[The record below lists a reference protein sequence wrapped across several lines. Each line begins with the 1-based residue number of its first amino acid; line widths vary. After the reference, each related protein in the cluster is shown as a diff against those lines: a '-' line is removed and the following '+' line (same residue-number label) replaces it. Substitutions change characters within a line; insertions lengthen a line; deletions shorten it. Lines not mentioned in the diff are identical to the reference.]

1 MALVVFEDLLND
13 VKLEM
18 HKLSFDELLRK
29 CREVLGIHAYNIA
42 EFMGVTAPRLKS
54 LERGSFCT
62 MPDRHEFIMLEK
74 IYGIP
79 QEVWKAKAQQSLDER
94 IKDKKI
100 RRRYAAS

>member
-13 VKLEM
+13 VKSDM
-18 HKLSFDELLRK
+18 HKLAFDELLRR
-29 CREVLGIHAYNIA
+29 CREVLGIHAYNVA

-62 MPDRHEFIMLEK
+62 MPDRHELQMLEK

-79 QEVWKAKAQQSLDER
+79 EEVWKSKAQQSLDER
-94 IKDKKI
+94 IRDKKI